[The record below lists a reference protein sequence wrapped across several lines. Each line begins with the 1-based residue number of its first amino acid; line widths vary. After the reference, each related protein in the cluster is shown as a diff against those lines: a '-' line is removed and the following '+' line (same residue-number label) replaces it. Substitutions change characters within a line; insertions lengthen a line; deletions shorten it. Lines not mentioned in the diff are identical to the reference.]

1 MDLDWMSF
9 LTVIVFVFALV
20 MVLAGIFTAYFG
32 SGRSRTIGVVLFV
45 VGLIVGLLWAYLVG
59 YSNIAIFAD
68 VQAWDVV
75 YDAFVYIVAA
85 LIGALVA
92 VGIFLV
98 AVMKS

>member
-32 SGRSRTIGVVLFV
+32 SGRSRTIGIVLFV

>member
-32 SGRSRTIGVVLFV
+32 SGRSRTIGIVLFV

-59 YSNIAIFAD
+59 YSDIAIFAD

>member
-1 MDLDWMSF
+1 MDMNWMDF

-20 MVLAGIFTAYFG
+20 MALAGAFTAYFG
-32 SGRSRTIGVVLFV
+32 SGKSRTIGLILLV
-45 VGLIVGLLWAYLVG
+45 VGLVVGVVWVYLVG
-59 YSNIAIFAD
+59 WSNISIFAD
-68 VQAWDVV
+68 VNGYDVV
-75 YDAFVYIVAA
+75 YNAFINILAA